1 MIEIRI
7 TDLPYYCRT
16 KDILWFSETR
26 TVIELLVMEG
36 KSIEDIKEL
45 SDREN
50 LFNAASPS
58 RAKEIR
64 QAIARRV
71 SAVNEKYLRSFLQ
84 QNSSMQKI
92 LCMVMLMLTDRTFYE
107 FMDNIYR
114 EKLITGNIVLKDSDL
129 IGFLHEVQTKD
140 VKAAKWT
147 DAGMRKIR
155 TNYKQ
160 ILKDAGLLTEELND
174 RMLIRPILSPTVN
187 VLLKEEGLESF
198 RKIIVGE
205 R

>member
-147 DAGMRKIR
+147 DAGMRKVR

-160 ILKDAGLLTEELND
+160 ILKDAGLLTEGLND
-174 RMLIRPILSPTVN
+174 RMLLRPILSPAVD
-187 VLLKEEGLESF
+187 VLLKEEGLESV

>member
-1 MIEIRI
+1 MI
-7 TDLPYYCRT
+7 
-16 KDILWFSETR
+16 
-26 TVIELLVMEG
+26 
-36 KSIEDIKEL
+36 
-45 SDREN
+45 
-50 LFNAASPS
+50 A
-58 RAKEIR
+58 
-64 QAIARRV
+64 
-71 SAVNEKYLRSFLQ
+71 
-84 QNSSMQKI
+84 
-92 LCMVMLMLTDRTFYE
+92 
-107 FMDNIYR
+107 
-114 EKLITGNIVLKDSDL
+114 GNIVLKDSDL
-129 IGFLHEVQTKD
+129 FGFLHEVQTKD

>member
-107 FMDNIYR
+107 FMNNIYR
-114 EKLITGNIVLKDSDL
+114 EKLIAGNIVLKDSDL
-129 IGFLHEVQTKD
+129 FGFLHEVQTKD

>member
-26 TVIELLVMEG
+26 MVIDLLITEG

-71 SAVNEKYLRSFLQ
+71 SAVNEKFLRSFLQ

-129 IGFLHEVQTKD
+129 FGFLHEVQTKD

>member
-147 DAGMRKIR
+147 DAGMRKVR

>member
-26 TVIELLVMEG
+26 MVIDLLITEG

-71 SAVNEKYLRSFLQ
+71 SAVNEKFLRSFLQ

-107 FMDNIYR
+107 FMNNIYR
-114 EKLITGNIVLKDSDL
+114 EKLIAGNIVLKDSDL
-129 IGFLHEVQTKD
+129 FGFLHEVQTKD

>member
-1 MIEIRI
+1 MVIDLLI
-7 TDLPYYCRT
+7 T
-16 KDILWFSETR
+16 
-26 TVIELLVMEG
+26 EG

-71 SAVNEKYLRSFLQ
+71 SAVNEKFLRSFLQ

-107 FMDNIYR
+107 FMNNIYR
-114 EKLITGNIVLKDSDL
+114 EKLIAGNIVLKDSDL
-129 IGFLHEVQTKD
+129 FGFLHEVQTKD